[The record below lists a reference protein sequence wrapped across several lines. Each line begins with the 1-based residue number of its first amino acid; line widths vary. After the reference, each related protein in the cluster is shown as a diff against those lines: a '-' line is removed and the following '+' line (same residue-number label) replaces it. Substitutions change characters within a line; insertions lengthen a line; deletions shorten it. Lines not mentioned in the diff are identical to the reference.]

1 MYSSWFYVFIDIV
14 FISCCV
20 LGPNMHY
27 AAPEF
32 TDPSLLSSPLLP
44 GIGGAVFFN
53 VPYLDDAT
61 VKDYVKK
68 QM

>member
-1 MYSSWFYVFIDIV
+1 
-14 FISCCV
+14 
-20 LGPNMHY
+20 MHY

-32 TDPSLLSSPLLP
+32 TDPSLLGGPMLG